1 MLFYLSLPSIFI
13 KIQSYMKKLLLSLA
27 MLALASTNIFAGDY
41 DYLTVQKTDGSQV
54 SFTSAGLTITFSGGN
69 LVATQNGTST
79 SLTLTDLSKMFFS
92 SSPTGIE
99 NVETT
104 TKVKATVYSIDGVK
118 IGTFDNAAILGSQLK
133 KGVYIVKANG
143 KTSKI
148 TVR

>member
-1 MLFYLSLPSIFI
+1 
-13 KIQSYMKKLLLSLA
+13 MKKLLLLFA

-54 SFTSAGLTITFSGGN
+54 SFTSTGLTITFSGGN

-79 SLTLTDLSKMFFS
+79 NLTLTDLSKMFFA

-104 TKVKATVYSIDGVK
+104 AATKAIVYSIDGVK
-118 IGTFDNAAILGSQLK
+118 IGTFDNAATLGSQLK

-143 KTSKI
+143 KTTKI
-148 TVR
+148 TVK